1 MYATYQVDGLPRST
15 TRTTFVKDDDY
26 SLKTIPSNNLRGRIL
41 TYCVAGTFGLLSP
54 TYLHASAATANW
66 YINQIEINGE
76 RKATADHPVSA
87 SARDISHIREVTKI
101 SVSELARVLG
111 VSRQAVHEW
120 IKGEPPSPRNAQP
133 LSELAQVADVFL
145 ESGVDVTPQ
154 ILRRKIGGGQSILES
169 VKQDGKAVEL
179 ARALVETM
187 LRESQQRQRLAARL
201 AGRPNPPL
209 TTIDFGTPHA
219 NEDV

>member
-1 MYATYQVDGLPRST
+1 MYATYQVDELPRST
-15 TRTTFVKDDDY
+15 TRTTFAKDDDY
-26 SLKTIPSNNLRGRIL
+26 SLKTIPSNNSRGRIL

-66 YINQIEINGE
+66 HINQIEINGE
-76 RKATADHPVSA
+76 HKATTDPVSA
-87 SARDISHIREVTKI
+87 SARDILHIREVTKI

-120 IKGEPPSPRNAQP
+120 IKGEPPSPRNAQL
-133 LSELAQVADVFL
+133 LSELAQVTDIFL
-145 ESGVDVTPQ
+145 ESGIDVTPQ

-169 VKQDGKAVEL
+169 VKQNGKAVEL
-179 ARALVETM
+179 ARALVDT
-187 LRESQQRQRLAARL
+187 LSRESQQRQRLAARL

-209 TTIDFGTPHA
+209 TAKDFGTPHV

>member
-1 MYATYQVDGLPRST
+1 MYATYQVDKPSQPT
-15 TRTTFVKDDDY
+15 TQTTFVKDDVY
-26 SLKTIPSNNLRGRIL
+26 SLTTIQSTNLRGRIL

-66 YINQIEINGE
+66 HINQIEINGE
-76 RKATADHPVSA
+76 HKATADPVSA

-101 SVSELARVLG
+101 SVSELARILG

-120 IKGEPPSPRNAQP
+120 IKGGPLAPKNAQL
-133 LSELAQVADVFL
+133 LSELAQVADIFL
-145 ESGVDVTPQ
+145 ESGIDVTPQ

-169 VKQDGKAVEL
+169 LKQHGKAVEL
-179 ARALVETM
+179 AQALVDT
-187 LRESQQRQRLAARL
+187 LSRESQQRQRLVARL

-209 TTIDFGTPHA
+209 TDIDFGTPHV

>member
-15 TRTTFVKDDDY
+15 TRTTFVRDDDY
-26 SLKTIPSNNLRGRIL
+26 SLKAIQSNNLRGRIL

-54 TYLHASAATANW
+54 IYLHASAATANW
-66 YINQIEINGE
+66 HINQIEINGE
-76 RKATADHPVSA
+76 HKATADPVSA

-120 IKGEPPSPRNAQP
+120 IKGGPLSPRNAQL
-133 LSELAQVADVFL
+133 LSELAQVADIFL
-145 ESGVDVTPQ
+145 ESGIDVTPQ

-169 VKQDGKAVEL
+169 VKQNGKAVEL
-179 ARALVETM
+179 ARALVDT
-187 LRESQQRQRLAARL
+187 LSRESQQRQRLAARL
-201 AGRPNPPL
+201 AGRPNTSL
-209 TTIDFGTPHA
+209 TDIDFGTPHV

>member
-1 MYATYQVDGLPRST
+1 MYATYQVDKPSQPT
-15 TRTTFVKDDDY
+15 TQTTFVKDDVY
-26 SLKTIPSNNLRGRIL
+26 SLTTIQSTNLRGRIL

-66 YINQIEINGE
+66 HINQIEINGE
-76 RKATADHPVSA
+76 HKATADPVSA

-101 SVSELARVLG
+101 SVSELARILG

-120 IKGEPPSPRNAQP
+120 INGGPLAPKNAQL
-133 LSELAQVADVFL
+133 LSELAQVADIFL
-145 ESGVDVTPQ
+145 ESGIDVTPQ
-154 ILRRKIGGGQSILES
+154 ILRRKISGGQSILES
-169 VKQDGKAVEL
+169 LKQHGKAVEL
-179 ARALVETM
+179 AQALVDT
-187 LRESQQRQRLAARL
+187 LSRESQQRQRLVTRL

-209 TTIDFGTPHA
+209 TDIDFGTPHV

>member
-1 MYATYQVDGLPRST
+1 MYATYQVDKPSQPT
-15 TRTTFVKDDDY
+15 TQTTFVKDDVY
-26 SLKTIPSNNLRGRIL
+26 SLTTIQSTNLRGRIL

-66 YINQIEINGE
+66 HINQIEINGE
-76 RKATADHPVSA
+76 HKATADPVSA

-101 SVSELARVLG
+101 SVSELARIFG

-120 IKGEPPSPRNAQP
+120 IKGGPLAPKNAQL
-133 LSELAQVADVFL
+133 LSELAQVADIFL
-145 ESGVDVTPQ
+145 ESGIDVTPQ

-169 VKQDGKAVEL
+169 LKQHSKAVEL
-179 ARALVETM
+179 AQALVDT
-187 LRESQQRQRLAARL
+187 LSRESQQRQRLVARL

-209 TTIDFGTPHA
+209 TDIDFGTPHV

>member
-15 TRTTFVKDDDY
+15 IRTTFAKEDDY
-26 SLKTIPSNNLRGRIL
+26 SLKTIHSNNLRGRIL

-54 TYLHASAATANW
+54 NYLHASAATANW
-66 YINQIEINGE
+66 HINQIEINGE
-76 RKATADHPVSA
+76 RKVTAAPVSA

-120 IKGEPPSPRNAQP
+120 IKGGPLSDRNVQL

-145 ESGVDVTPQ
+145 ELGIDVTPQ

-169 VKQDGKAVEL
+169 VKQDGKAIEL
-179 ARALVETM
+179 ARMLVDT
-187 LRESQQRQRLAARL
+187 LSRESQQRQRLAARF
-201 AGRPNPPL
+201 AGRPSPL
-209 TTIDFGTPHA
+209 LTDIDFGTPHV
-219 NEDV
+219 NEDM